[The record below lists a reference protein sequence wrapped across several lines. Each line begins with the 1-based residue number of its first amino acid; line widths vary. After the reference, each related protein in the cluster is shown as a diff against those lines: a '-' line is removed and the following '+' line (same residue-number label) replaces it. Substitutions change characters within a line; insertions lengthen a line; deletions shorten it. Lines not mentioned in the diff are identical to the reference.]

1 MLFHSALSYFLN
13 TLILL
18 PSVSTYR
25 FDVSYL
31 WSSLYIIRYIL
42 SAQFRCWLGNMNKQ
56 EEEEKSAFDLIVI
69 GTGTAASTTA
79 SECSSAGWNVA
90 IIDSLPFGGT
100 CALRGCDPKKVLVEA
115 AKIID
120 SNRRHEN
127 KGIIGSEAVHIKWSD
142 LIRFKRTFTD
152 PFPKRREDSY
162 INAGIVPFHGHAQF
176 IAPTTI
182 KVEKVRK
189 DSNNNDDN
197 DNTILKGKHVL
208 IATGSKPMN
217 LNVPGSEHIITSDQ
231 FLELGDDNLPDRI
244 VFVGGGYISF
254 EFAHI
259 AACDGAKVTILHRG
273 KQPLEH
279 FDPDL
284 VNRLVQRSRDIGIDV
299 RLEATVK
306 RIDKSPLTTTFNGE
320 RKNKLIVHYSSSSS
334 LSNIPKRNK
343 SNSDDNMTSLTAVEA
358 DMVVHGAGREP
369 NIDTLDLNAAGIEYT
384 RKGITVN
391 EYLQSVSNPAVYAAG
406 DVAASRGLPLTP
418 VASYDGAVVANN
430 LIKGNTIKSNY
441 TGLPSVVF
449 TIPPLVSVG
458 MQEKEAKDQGLRFK
472 IKHEDTSGWASSRR
486 VGETCAGFKVLVEE
500 DTNRMLGAH
509 ILGPHAEEIINIF
522 SIAIRLGLTTKDL
535 NDPILYT
542 YPTNS
547 SDILYML

>member
-1 MLFHSALSYFLN
+1 MS
-13 TLILL
+13 
-18 PSVSTYR
+18 
-25 FDVSYL
+25 
-31 WSSLYIIRYIL
+31 
-42 SAQFRCWLGNMNKQ
+42 KK
-56 EEEEKSAFDLIVI
+56 EEKHTFDLMVI

-79 SECSSAGWNVA
+79 YECSSAGWSVA

-115 AKIID
+115 AKVID
-120 SNRRHEN
+120 SNQRHEN
-127 KGIIGSEAVHIKWSD
+127 KGIIGSGKVHIRWSD

-152 PFPKRREDSY
+152 PFPKHREEGY
-162 INAGIVPFHGHAQF
+162 INAGIVPFHGHARF
-176 IAPTTI
+176 IGPTTVKI
-182 KVEKVRK
+182 EIA
-189 DSNNNDDN
+189 DSSNSNNDN
-197 DNTILKGKHVL
+197 NTILNGKHIL

-217 LNVPGSEHIITSDQ
+217 LNVPGSDNITTSDQ
-231 FLELGDDNLPDRI
+231 FLDFEDNNLPDRI

-259 AACDGAKVTILHRG
+259 AARAGAKVTILHRG

-284 VNRLVQRSRDIGIDV
+284 VNKLVQRSRDIGIDV
-299 RLEATVK
+299 RLQASVNS
-306 RIDKSPLTTTFNGE
+306 IDRLSSSSSLMSSTKTSNEYG
-320 RKNKLIVHYSSSSS
+320 RNKLVVHYSSSTQDISAE
-334 LSNIPKRNK
+334 NK
-343 SNSDDNMTSLTAVEA
+343 TDSDQMTLKVEA
-358 DMVVHGAGREP
+358 DMVVHGAGRVP
-369 NIDTLDLNAAGIEYT
+369 NIDGLDLSNAGGVQCT
-384 RKGITVN
+384 HKGITVN

-406 DVAASRGLPLTP
+406 DVVANMGLPLTP

-458 MQEKEAKDQGLRFK
+458 MQEKEAKERGLRFK
-472 IKHEDTSGWASSRR
+472 IRYEDTSGWASSRR
-486 VGETCAGFKVLVEE
+486 IGETCAAFKVLIEE
-500 DTNRMLGAH
+500 DTNKILGAH
-509 ILGPHAEEIINIF
+509 ILGPHAEEVINIF

>member
-1 MLFHSALSYFLN
+1 
-13 TLILL
+13 
-18 PSVSTYR
+18 
-25 FDVSYL
+25 
-31 WSSLYIIRYIL
+31 
-42 SAQFRCWLGNMNKQ
+42 MNKQ
-56 EEEEKSAFDLIVI
+56 EHTFDLIVI

-79 SECSSAGWNVA
+79 SECSSAGWSVA

-115 AKIID
+115 AKVID
-120 SNRRHEN
+120 SNQRHEN
-127 KGIIGSEAVHIKWSD
+127 KGIIGSEAVHIKWPD

-152 PFPKRREDSY
+152 PFPKNRENGY
-162 INAGIVPFHGHAQF
+162 IKAGIVPFHGHARF
-176 IAPTTI
+176 ISPTTV
-182 KVEKVRK
+182 KVEVHK
-189 DSNNNDDN
+189 DSNN
-197 DNTILKGKHVL
+197 DNTILNGRHIL

-217 LNVPGSEHIITSDQ
+217 LNVPGSENIITSDQ
-231 FLELGDDNLPDRI
+231 FLELRDNNLPDRI

-259 AACDGAKVTILHRG
+259 AARAGAKVTIIHRG

-284 VNRLVQRSRDIGIDV
+284 VDRLVQRSRDIGIDV
-299 RLEATVK
+299 ILQAAVK
-306 RIDKSPLTTTFNGE
+306 SIDKSSSSSTTTTNFSNEG
-320 RKNKLIVHYSSSSS
+320 RNKLVVHYYSSSSS
-334 LSNIPKRNK
+334 DLSKENK
-343 SNSDDNMTSLTAVEA
+343 QKSDGDMMTSSSTAVES

-369 NIDTLDLNAAGIEYT
+369 NIDGLNLADAGGVQYT
-384 RKGITVN
+384 HRGITVN

-406 DVAASRGLPLTP
+406 DVVANMGLPLTP
-418 VASYDGAVVANN
+418 VASYDGAVVATN
-430 LIKGNTIKSNY
+430 LIKGNTLKSNY

-458 MQEKEAKDQGLRFK
+458 MQEEEAKDQRLRFK

-486 VGETCAGFKVLVEE
+486 VGETCAAFKVLIEE
-500 DTNRMLGAH
+500 DTNRILGAH

-522 SIAIRLGLTTKDL
+522 SLAIRLGLTTKDL

>member
-1 MLFHSALSYFLN
+1 
-13 TLILL
+13 
-18 PSVSTYR
+18 
-25 FDVSYL
+25 
-31 WSSLYIIRYIL
+31 
-42 SAQFRCWLGNMNKQ
+42 MNKQ
-56 EEEEKSAFDLIVI
+56 EEEEQHTFDLIVI

-79 SECSSAGWNVA
+79 SECSSAGWSVA

-115 AKIID
+115 AKVID
-120 SNRRHEN
+120 SNQRHEN
-127 KGIIGSEAVHIKWSD
+127 KGIIGSEAVHIKWPD

-152 PFPKRREDSY
+152 PFPKNREDGY
-162 INAGIVPFHGHAQF
+162 IRAGIVPFHGHARF
-176 IAPTTI
+176 ISPTTV
-182 KVEKVRK
+182 KVEVHKV
-189 DSNNNDDN
+189 SNNNN
-197 DNTILKGKHVL
+197 NNTILNGRHIL

-217 LNVPGSEHIITSDQ
+217 LNIPGSENIITSDQ
-231 FLELGDDNLPDRI
+231 FLELRDNNLPDRI

-259 AACDGAKVTILHRG
+259 AARAGAKVTIIHRG

-299 RLEATVK
+299 ILQAAVK
-306 RIDKSPLTTTFNGE
+306 SIDKSSSSSTTTNFNNE
-320 RKNKLIVHYSSSSS
+320 DRNKLVVHYSSSSS
-334 LSNIPKRNK
+334 SDLSKENK
-343 SNSDDNMTSLTAVEA
+343 QKSDDDMTTSSSTAVEA

-369 NIDTLDLNAAGIEYT
+369 NIDGLNLADAGGVQYT
-384 RKGITVN
+384 HRGITVN

-406 DVAASRGLPLTP
+406 DVVANMGLPLTP

-430 LIKGNTIKSNY
+430 LIKGNTMKSNY

-458 MQEKEAKDQGLRFK
+458 MQEKEAKDQRLRFK

-486 VGETCAGFKVLVEE
+486 VGETCAAFKVLIEE
-500 DTNRMLGAH
+500 DTNQILGAH

-522 SIAIRLGLTTKDL
+522 SLAIRLGLTTKDL

>member
-1 MLFHSALSYFLN
+1 
-13 TLILL
+13 
-18 PSVSTYR
+18 
-25 FDVSYL
+25 
-31 WSSLYIIRYIL
+31 
-42 SAQFRCWLGNMNKQ
+42 MNKQ
-56 EEEEKSAFDLIVI
+56 EGEDTFDLIVI

-79 SECSSAGWNVA
+79 SACSSAGWSVA

-120 SNRRHEN
+120 SNQRHEN
-127 KGIIGSEAVHIKWSD
+127 KGIIGSERVHIKWSD

-152 PFPKRREDSY
+152 PFPKNREDGY
-162 INAGIVPFHGHAQF
+162 IRAGIVPFHGHARF
-176 IAPTTI
+176 IGPTSL
-182 KVEKVRK
+182 KVEEVHK
-189 DSNNNDDN
+189 DSNNNS
-197 DNTILKGKHVL
+197 TILNGRHILV
-208 IATGSKPMN
+208 ATGSKPMS
-217 LNVPGSEHIITSDQ
+217 LNVPGSENIITSDQ
-231 FLELGDDNLPDRI
+231 FLELGDDDLPDRI

-259 AACDGAKVTILHRG
+259 AARAGAKVTILHRS

-284 VNRLVQRSRDIGIDV
+284 VSRLLQKSIDIGIDV
-299 RLEATVK
+299 RLQAAVK
-306 RIDKSPLTTTFNGE
+306 SIDKSSSTTTTNFNGDG
-320 RKNKLIVHYSSSSS
+320 RNKLVVHYSSSLYDLSKENKLKDDDDTASS
-334 LSNIPKRNK
+334 S
-343 SNSDDNMTSLTAVEA
+343 TAVEA
-358 DMVVHGAGREP
+358 DLVVHGAGREP
-369 NIDTLDLNAAGIEYT
+369 NIDGLDLADAGSVQYT
-384 RKGITVN
+384 HRGITVN

-406 DVAASRGLPLTP
+406 DVAANMGLPLTP
-418 VASYDGAVVANN
+418 VASYDGAVVASN
-430 LIKGNTIKSNY
+430 LIKGNTLKSNY

-458 MQEKEAKDQGLRFK
+458 MQEKEAKDRGLRVR
-472 IKHEDTSGWASSRR
+472 INHQDTSSWASYRR
-486 VGETCAGFKVLVEE
+486 VGEVYAAFKVLVEE
-500 DTNRMLGAH
+500 DTNKILGAH
-509 ILGPHAEEIINIF
+509 ILGPHADEIINIF

>member
-1 MLFHSALSYFLN
+1 
-13 TLILL
+13 
-18 PSVSTYR
+18 
-25 FDVSYL
+25 
-31 WSSLYIIRYIL
+31 
-42 SAQFRCWLGNMNKQ
+42 MNKQ
-56 EEEEKSAFDLIVI
+56 EEEHTFDLIVI

-79 SECSSAGWNVA
+79 SECSSAGWSVA

-115 AKIID
+115 AKVID
-120 SNRRHEN
+120 SNQRHEN
-127 KGIIGSEAVHIKWSD
+127 NGIIGSEAVHIKWPD

-152 PFPKRREDSY
+152 PFPKNREDGY
-162 INAGIVPFHGHAQF
+162 IRAGIVPFHGHARF
-176 IAPTTI
+176 ISPTTV
-182 KVEKVRK
+182 KVEVHK
-189 DSNNNDDN
+189 DSNNN
-197 DNTILKGKHVL
+197 NTILNGRYIL
-208 IATGSKPMN
+208 IATGSKPIN
-217 LNVPGSEHIITSDQ
+217 LNVPGSENIITSDQ
-231 FLELGDDNLPDRI
+231 FLELRDNNLPDRI

-259 AACDGAKVTILHRG
+259 AARAGAKVTIIHRG
-273 KQPLEH
+273 KHPLEH

-299 RLEATVK
+299 ILQAAVK
-306 RIDKSPLTTTFNGE
+306 SIDKSSSSSTTTNFSNEG
-320 RKNKLIVHYSSSSS
+320 RNKLVVHYSSSSS
-334 LSNIPKRNK
+334 SDLSKENK
-343 SNSDDNMTSLTAVEA
+343 QKSDDDMTTSSSTAVEA

-369 NIDTLDLNAAGIEYT
+369 NIDGLDLADAGGVQYT
-384 RKGITVN
+384 HRGITVN

-406 DVAASRGLPLTP
+406 DVVANMGLPLTP
-418 VASYDGAVVANN
+418 VASYDGAVVATN
-430 LIKGNTIKSNY
+430 LIKGNTLKSNY

-458 MQEKEAKDQGLRFK
+458 MQEKEAKDQRLRFK

-486 VGETCAGFKVLVEE
+486 VGETCAAFKVLIEE
-500 DTNRMLGAH
+500 DTNRILGAH

-522 SIAIRLGLTTKDL
+522 SLAIRLGLTTKDL

>member
-1 MLFHSALSYFLN
+1 
-13 TLILL
+13 
-18 PSVSTYR
+18 
-25 FDVSYL
+25 
-31 WSSLYIIRYIL
+31 
-42 SAQFRCWLGNMNKQ
+42 MNKQ
-56 EEEEKSAFDLIVI
+56 EQEHTFDLIVI

-79 SECSSAGWNVA
+79 SECSSAGWSVA

-115 AKIID
+115 AKVID
-120 SNRRHEN
+120 SNQRHEN
-127 KGIIGSEAVHIKWSD
+127 KGIIGSEAVHIKWPD

-152 PFPKRREDSY
+152 PFPKNREDGY
-162 INAGIVPFHGHAQF
+162 IKAGIVPFHGHARF
-176 IAPTTI
+176 ISPTTV
-182 KVEKVRK
+182 KVEVHK
-189 DSNNNDDN
+189 DLNN
-197 DNTILKGKHVL
+197 NTILNGRHIL

-217 LNVPGSEHIITSDQ
+217 LNVPGSENIITSDQ
-231 FLELGDDNLPDRI
+231 FLELRDNNLPDRI

-259 AACDGAKVTILHRG
+259 AARAGAKVTIIHRG

-284 VNRLVQRSRDIGIDV
+284 VDRLVQRSRDIGIDV
-299 RLEATVK
+299 ILQAAVK
-306 RIDKSPLTTTFNGE
+306 SIDKSSSPSTTTNFSNEG
-320 RKNKLIVHYSSSSS
+320 RNKLVVHYSSSSS
-334 LSNIPKRNK
+334 SSSDLSKENK
-343 SNSDDNMTSLTAVEA
+343 QKSDDDMTTSSSAAVVVEA

-369 NIDTLDLNAAGIEYT
+369 NIDGLNLADAGGVQYT
-384 RKGITVN
+384 HRGITVN

-406 DVAASRGLPLTP
+406 DVVANMGLPLTP
-418 VASYDGAVVANN
+418 VASYDGAVVATN
-430 LIKGNTIKSNY
+430 LIKGNTLKSNY

-458 MQEKEAKDQGLRFK
+458 MQEEEAKDQRLRFK

-486 VGETCAGFKVLVEE
+486 VGETCAAFKVLIEE
-500 DTNRMLGAH
+500 DTNRILGAH

-522 SIAIRLGLTTKDL
+522 SLAIRLGLTTKDL

>member
-1 MLFHSALSYFLN
+1 
-13 TLILL
+13 
-18 PSVSTYR
+18 
-25 FDVSYL
+25 
-31 WSSLYIIRYIL
+31 
-42 SAQFRCWLGNMNKQ
+42 MNK
-56 EEEEKSAFDLIVI
+56 EEHTFDLIII
-69 GTGTAASTTA
+69 GTGTAAPTTA
-79 SECSSAGWNVA
+79 SECSSAGLSVA

-120 SNRRHEN
+120 SNQRHEN
-127 KGIIGSEAVHIKWSD
+127 KGITGSGGVHIKWSD
-142 LIRFKRTFTD
+142 LISFKRTFTD
-152 PFPKRREDSY
+152 PFPKHREDGY
-162 INAGIVPFHGHAQF
+162 INAEIVPFHGHARF
-176 IAPTTI
+176 IGPTTV
-182 KVEKVRK
+182 KVEVDK
-189 DSNNNDDN
+189 DTNNNN
-197 DNTILKGKHVL
+197 NTFLNGKHIL
-208 IATGSKPMN
+208 IATGSKPIN
-217 LNVPGSEHIITSDQ
+217 LNVPGSENIITSDQ
-231 FLELGDDNLPDRI
+231 FLELGDDNLPNRI

-259 AACDGAKVTILHRG
+259 AARAGAKVTILHRG

-299 RLEATVK
+299 RLQAAVK
-306 RIDKSPLTTTFNGE
+306 SIDKSSSSLSSSSMTTFNGDG
-320 RKNKLIVHYSSSSS
+320 RNKLVVHYSSSSDIS
-334 LSNIPKRNK
+334 KKNK
-343 SNSDDNMTSLTAVEA
+343 QNSDEMTSTVEA

-369 NIDTLDLNAAGIEYT
+369 NINGLNLMDAGGVKYT
-384 RKGITVN
+384 HRGITVN

-406 DVAASRGLPLTP
+406 DVAANMGLPLTP

-430 LIKGNTIKSNY
+430 LIRGNTLKSNY
-441 TGLPSVVF
+441 NGLPSVVF

-472 IKHEDTSGWASSRR
+472 TKYEDTSSWASSRR

-500 DTNRMLGAH
+500 DTNRILGAH